1 MIISKA
7 DKIQMRSIK
16 MSLVVQ
22 WLRVQLPLW
31 EAWFCS
37 LVGEL
42 RSYRLTYHVMRPKKK
57 KKRKEL
63 CKVVNIRNSQT
74 WLHVKNHLERF
85 HLPVKIKEKNFTL
98 SVKSKEVWI

>member
-1 MIISKA
+1 
-7 DKIQMRSIK
+7 MRIIK

-22 WLRVQLPLW
+22 WLRVHASTVGGMVLFPGWGAKILQGHMPCD
-31 EAWFCS
+31 EA
-37 LVGEL
+37 
-42 RSYRLTYHVMRPKKK
+42 KKK
-57 KKRKEL
+57 KKKEL

-74 WLHVKNHLERF
+74 WLHIKNHLERF